1 LNFIITL
8 HEITKLLYSWS
19 MNKYCFTRAFKVSL
33 PVLFGY
39 LAIGIAFGLILVEA
53 GYPWWLAPIMSISM
67 YAGAGQYI
75 AIGLFSAG
83 TSLSMIILT
92 ELLVNIRHI
101 VYGLSLITKFNCC
114 GKWKPFLIFALT
126 DETYSLLT
134 SVEAPDNVPKGTFYG
149 IIALLDYLYWIIG
162 GIIGAL
168 AGSIIPFSMKG
179 VDFALTAL
187 FTVLTIDQIKSS
199 KDFISP
205 LLGILATILSIL
217 LWKNGIIKDSNN
229 ILLSSISIGLAV
241 LIITRH
247 KEWKKTDGDKIA
259 TKGETE

>member
-1 LNFIITL
+1 
-8 HEITKLLYSWS
+8 

-53 GYPWWLAPIMSISM
+53 GYPWWLAPIMSITM

-83 TSLSMIILT
+83 TSLSMIILA

-101 VYGLSLITKFNCC
+101 VYGLSLITKFNSC
-114 GKWKPFLIFALT
+114 GKWKPYLIFALT

-134 SVEAPDNVPKGTFYG
+134 SVEAPNNVSKGTFYG
-149 IIALLDYLYWIIG
+149 TIALLDQLYWVIG

-168 AGSIIPFSMKG
+168 AGSIIPFSMEG

-187 FTVLTIDQIKSS
+187 FAVLTIDQLRNS
-199 KDFISP
+199 KEYFSTF
-205 LLGILATILSIL
+205 LGVLATIISIL

-229 ILLSSISIGLAV
+229 ILLSSLSIGLAV
-241 LIITRH
+241 LIITKH
-247 KEWKKTDGDKIA
+247 KQWKTPSVQKNENK
-259 TKGETE
+259 EVL